1 MRTTI
6 EIPDII
12 FREIKVL
19 AVNRGVTLKALVLG
33 AVERE
38 LGESRQRRFPLISSK
53 APGTLTLTNAEIEDL
68 LT

>member
-6 EIPDII
+6 EMPDAVFKELKI
-12 FREIKVL
+12 L
-19 AVNRGVTLKALVLG
+19 AVSRGVTLKALVLS

-38 LGESRQRRFPLISSK
+38 LKTSLPRRFPVIPSK
-53 APGTLTLTNAEIEDL
+53 EPGSLNLTNAEIEDL